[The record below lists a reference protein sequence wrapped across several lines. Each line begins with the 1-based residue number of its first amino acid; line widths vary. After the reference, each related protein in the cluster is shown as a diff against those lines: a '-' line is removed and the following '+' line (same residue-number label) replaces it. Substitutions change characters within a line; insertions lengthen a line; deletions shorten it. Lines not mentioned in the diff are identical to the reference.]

1 MNTVCTDRATA
12 ASAKCGAPGDHF
24 ELRFDSLLAGGRAL
38 SFPCDGTGQVDLDRL
53 GERSRSSYFYARGVM
68 GREFARPQ
76 VHAGT
81 MQ

>member
-12 ASAKCGAPGDHF
+12 ASATCGAPGDRF
-24 ELRFDSLLAGGRAL
+24 ELRFDSLLADGRAL
-38 SFPCDGTGQVDLDRL
+38 SFPCDGAGQVDLDRL
-53 GERSRSSYFYARGVM
+53 GERSRSSYFYARGVI

-76 VHAGT
+76 VHART